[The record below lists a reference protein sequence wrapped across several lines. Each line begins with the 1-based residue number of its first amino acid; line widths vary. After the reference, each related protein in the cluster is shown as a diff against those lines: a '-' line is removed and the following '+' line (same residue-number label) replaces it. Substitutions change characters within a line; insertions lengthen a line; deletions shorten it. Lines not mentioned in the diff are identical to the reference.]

1 MLKFV
6 VVGDIHYR
14 GSNPRSR
21 IDDYPAAIRA
31 KIEEVN
37 EIAEEIQADGI
48 LCPGDLC
55 DSPNMSFRVT
65 LDLHNVLNGKW
76 YIVPGNHDEYGA
88 NLDSLIRTPFGF
100 LGRIGSFNSLEPG
113 LCHAGLYHCVPR
125 GQQKPTAIIS
135 GSGYCADM
143 DIDPLL
149 YQPGDIN
156 GLSKFLGPYF
166 RIHLVHGMAVD
177 HPLPDMV
184 RHTRIDQVETDA
196 DVVITG
202 HDHTGY
208 GIRRIGKTLW
218 INPGALCR
226 VSASVVEMERPI
238 QVAILTVNDDGTCDA
253 ELVPLQSAKPGH
265 EVLSREHLEQ
275 QAAREQHTAEFLA
288 QLQDAKEILDPAGLV
303 DMIAGLEKVPER
315 VRNEALQ
322 RLGTAKEKLGVTA

>member
-1 MLKFV
+1 M

-37 EIAEEIQADGI
+37 EIAEEIQADGV

-55 DSPNMSFRVT
+55 DSPNLSFGVVG
-65 LDLHNVLNGKW
+65 DLHDSLRSNW

-88 NLDSLIRTPFGF
+88 NLDSLIRTPFGLLARLNSF
-100 LGRIGSFNSLEPG
+100 KSLGITPG
-113 LCHAGLYHCVPR
+113 FFRNCISRDKGL
-125 GQQKPTAIIS
+125 TAVIS

-143 DIDPLL
+143 DIDPSL
-149 YQPGDIN
+149 YQPPSISN
-156 GLSKFLGPYF
+156 LSLESGHFV

-177 HPLPDMV
+177 HPMPDMV
-184 RHTRIDQVETDA
+184 RHIRITEVQTDA

-208 GIRRIGKTLW
+208 GLRRIGKTLW

-226 VSASVVEMERPI
+226 VSASVTEMERPV
-238 QVAILTVNDDGTCDA
+238 QVAILTVHDNGNCEA
-253 ELVPLQSAKPGH
+253 ELITLKSAKPGQ

-275 QAAREQHTAEFLA
+275 QAVREQKTAEFLA
-288 QLQDAKEILDPAGLV
+288 LLNGTEGTLDPAGLV
-303 DMIAGLEKVPER
+303 DLITKQDKIPET
-315 VRNEALQ
+315 VRNEALK
-322 RLGTAKEKLGVTA
+322 RLGLAKQQLGVSV